1 MRDTTWARHGS
12 CRACTKFGSSRCQGL
27 SRSLR
32 RRRLRSL
39 SKSLWMRASQRR
51 GPRRWP
57 SCAARPKAKK
67 PGVREPERALLIAKP
82 PQLRSREKKRPAR
95 TDEPDFKKL
104 KGAVLRA
111 TIVAL
116 DALED
121 QGTDFTTLQKHEL
134 LELVKKQ
141 ANKKSLSLRTLGT
154 AEKYRREHPRGRS
167 A

>member
-1 MRDTTWARHGS
+1 MGATRVLPRVHEIRVVSVPRFIKVPPKEAPPEPVEKPLDEGVAAAWTTAL
-12 CRACTKFGSSRCQGL
+12 AEL
-27 SRSLR
+27 
-32 RRRLRSL
+32 
-39 SKSLWMRASQRR
+39 R
-51 GPRRWP
+51 GPTESEEARRER
-57 SCAARPKAKK
+57 AR
-67 PGVREPERALLIAKP
+67 RERALLIAKP

-141 ANKKSLSLRTLGT
+141 ANKKSLSLRTLAR
-154 AEKYRREHPRGRS
+154 AESFRRKHPL
-167 A
+167 